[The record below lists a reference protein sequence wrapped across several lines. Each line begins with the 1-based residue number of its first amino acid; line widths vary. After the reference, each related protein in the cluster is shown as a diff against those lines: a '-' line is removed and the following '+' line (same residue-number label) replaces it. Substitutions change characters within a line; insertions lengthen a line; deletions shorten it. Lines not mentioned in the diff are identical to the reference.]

1 MPKPL
6 RTVST
11 MVSKKHQLPATSPGP
26 SAKKGF
32 CRGKDAV
39 MPFSLTTCCIGG
51 SARSR
56 SVVEGA
62 RSGRS
67 WWPELGSGR
76 KSMWVPSSGP
86 LHMDVAA
93 EPDLLEP
100 DMEQANNVQ
109 SRQDQVLFHSASPS
123 IQTAKSCLR
132 EFFCLS
138 FATLMVIFVAI
149 ILKDARIKVD
159 EDDFSFDNPMAAAFV
174 FQEDMC
180 QRRADARGPAEIH
193 SSHNSVIS
201 TPNTDDLQ
209 LSNNHHHS
217 EDVSSSGGKVSYICL
232 DGEEQIVVL
241 DVLDSIGLSSRVVS
255 SFTPGALSRCLLGMG
270 KSERFSVDL
279 QRGLIIDR
287 SQRPRTSDVR
297 LEIKSEN
304 SLSCSILAPCLVR
317 YMYLCSSSVQPDPI
331 GICRSFWHNID
342 NGNI

>member
-109 SRQDQVLFHSASPS
+109 SRQDQ
-123 IQTAKSCLR
+123 
-132 EFFCLS
+132 
-138 FATLMVIFVAI
+138 
-149 ILKDARIKVD
+149 DARIKVD

-304 SLSCSILAPCLVR
+304 SLSCSILAPCLPFSHKSPKHVPR
-317 YMYLCSSSVQPDPI
+317 FNKRMYPVKD
-331 GICRSFWHNID
+331 RSPLTTSLPVSR
-342 NGNI
+342 